1 MMICRIRQNAS
12 SEPKFHHMEML
23 DGVGR
28 SMREWLII
36 FIIGLDLRIGVSGAG
51 AAQDDRCFWYPA
63 KERSSFTVPKSSSLM
78 WP

>member
-1 MMICRIRQNAS
+1 MICRIRQNAS

-36 FIIGLDLRIGVSGAG
+36 FIIGLDLRIGVIPCTL
-51 AAQDDRCFWYPA
+51 R
-63 KERSSFTVPKSSSLM
+63 
-78 WP
+78 